1 VIHCPSPAS
10 ASGPPPIF
18 PLASDFETIALVVF
32 AALASTFF
40 ATLRASL
47 LYAHTPRVLAHLS
60 SEAARERMLR
70 LLGQVERWSTSAAI
84 GEIACQMMLLAA
96 LLGLFAGEQGSGWGP
111 LGLALATAV
120 PILLFSHEV
129 LSTACAR
136 RFGDSILLRVLP
148 AFALLQ
154 LPVQVLVIGIEWSR
168 RRLLR
173 VLGVPAG
180 SRSERDLV
188 EGLREVIQD
197 TGRDSDLD
205 DSERELIEN
214 VMEFRDVDV
223 AAVMTPRT
231 EIDGIDLCDGF
242 AGAVR
247 GAAESGHSRIPVYE
261 DSLDNIVGYISALD
275 VVKVL
280 ADGGGDGTDLR
291 PHLRPAF
298 FVPETK
304 QISSLLSEFRRER
317 QKMAIVLD
325 EYGGTAGL
333 VTLGDVLEEIV
344 GEIQDEFDAPEPT
357 PFREVEPG
365 QAVVDAS
372 LHVSELNELFE
383 TNLPEEEDFE
393 TVAGF
398 VLSEL
403 GHFPK
408 RGESFDHDG
417 VQYEVLEASDRRV
430 IQIQVC
436 KLEHGQK
443 P

>member
-1 VIHCPSPAS
+1 MIHCPSPAT
-10 ASGPPPIF
+10 ASGPPPF
-18 PLASDFETIALVVF
+18 LPLGTDSETIALVV
-32 AALASTFF
+32 AAAVASTFF

-47 LYAHTPRVLAHLS
+47 LYAHTPRVLALLA
-60 SEAARERMLR
+60 SEAERKRMLR
-70 LLGQVERWSTSAAI
+70 LLGRVERWSTSAAI
-84 GEIACQMMLLAA
+84 GEVSCQVILLAA
-96 LLGLFAGEQGSGWGP
+96 PLALFAGEHGPGWVP

-120 PILLFSHEV
+120 PLQLLSHEV

-148 AFALLQ
+148 TFALLQ
-154 LPVQVLVIGIEWSR
+154 LPVQVIVIGVEWSR
-168 RRLLR
+168 RLLLRLL
-173 VLGVPAG
+173 GVRAG
-180 SRSERDLV
+180 SRSERELV

-197 TGRDSDLD
+197 TGRDRDLD
-205 DSERELIEN
+205 DTERELIEN

-231 EIDGIDLCDGF
+231 EMDGIDLSAGF
-242 AGAVR
+242 PGAVR
-247 GAAESGHSRIPVYE
+247 GAAESSHSRIPVYE

-275 VVKVL
+275 VVKAL
-280 ADGGGDGTDLR
+280 AEGGGDATELGPL
-291 PHLRPAF
+291 LRPAF

-304 QISSLLSEFRRER
+304 HISNLLSEFRRER

-344 GEIQDEFDAPEPT
+344 GEIQDEFDPPEPA
-357 PFREVEPG
+357 PFLEIEPG
-365 QAVVDAS
+365 QALVDAG
-372 LHVSELNELFE
+372 LHVSELNELFGVR
-383 TNLPEEEDFE
+383 LPEEEDFE

-408 RGESFDHDG
+408 RGEHFAYDG
-417 VQYEVLEASDRRV
+417 VHYEVLEASDRRV
-430 IQIQVC
+430 IQVQVR
-436 KLEHGQK
+436 KLE
-443 P
+443 PPRSA

>member
-1 VIHCPSPAS
+1 
-10 ASGPPPIF
+10 
-18 PLASDFETIALVVF
+18 
-32 AALASTFF
+32 
-40 ATLRASL
+40 
-47 LYAHTPRVLAHLS
+47 
-60 SEAARERMLR
+60 
-70 LLGQVERWSTSAAI
+70 
-84 GEIACQMMLLAA
+84 MMLLAA

-129 LSTACAR
+129 LATACAR

-231 EIDGIDLCDGF
+231 EIDGIDVCDGF
-242 AGAVR
+242 AVAVR

-304 QISSLLSEFRRER
+304 HISSLLSEFRRER

-408 RGESFDHDG
+408 PGESFDHDG

-436 KLEHGQK
+436 KLEHGQN